1 MNGTEGEMFEF
12 ERAEI
17 VEAAA
22 EMIRIPSINPDLVPD
37 GGGEDELAEAI
48 AARLRRTPGIDVK
61 LQSTSN
67 GRSNVIATSG
77 TGRGRTLMLNGHID
91 TVGVEGMPDPFN
103 PRVEGNKL
111 YGRGS
116 YDMKAAMAGATVL
129 LEHIAR
135 AGDFPGRVVV
145 TYVVDEEFASI
156 GTEAVVREIDRWEPD
171 AAIVLE
177 NSDLDIC
184 VAHKGFAWLEIV
196 TQGVAA
202 HGSRYWLGVDAIAMM
217 GYVQVELDKLGN
229 QLLERHP
236 HRYLGPPSL
245 HMGLIRGGQEISSY
259 PASCH
264 LQVERR
270 TVPGET
276 VELIEGE
283 IDEIIQRLQRRD
295 PDFSAL
301 ATTGIVRNPFEVG
314 EDEEIVQTLRRE
326 ISDVRGQE
334 PVFIGKAGWADSA
347 LLAEAGIPT
356 TYFGPGGFGA
366 HGAEE
371 WVDID
376 SLEAFTHIL
385 GRTALAFC
393 RGD

>member
-1 MNGTEGEMFEF
+1 MFEF

-37 GGGEDELAEAI
+37 GGGENELAGAI
-48 AARLRRTPGIDVK
+48 AARLRRTPGIDVE
-61 LQSTSN
+61 LQSTSD
-67 GRSNVIATSG
+67 GRPNVIAAAG
-77 TGRGRTLMLNGHID
+77 TGRGRTLLLNGHID
-91 TVGVEGMPDPFN
+91 TVGVEGMADPFN

-111 YGRGS
+111 HGRGS
-116 YDMKAAMAGATVL
+116 YDMKGSMAGATVL

-184 VAHKGFAWLEIV
+184 VAHKGFVWTEIV

-236 HRYLGPPSL
+236 HKYLGPPSL
-245 HMGLIRGGQEISSY
+245 HLGLIRGGQEVSSY
-259 PASCH
+259 PAACY

-276 VELIEGE
+276 AEMVEAE
-283 IDEIIQRLQRRD
+283 IDEIIQRLQQRD

-301 ATTGIVRNPFEVG
+301 VTTGIVRNPFEVS
-314 EDEEIVQTLRRE
+314 ENEEIVQTLKRV
-326 ISDVRGQE
+326 ITDVRGEE
-334 PVFIGKAGWADSA
+334 PAFIGKAGWADSA

-356 TYFGPGGFGA
+356 AYFGPAGFGA

-385 GRTALAFC
+385 ARTAHAFC
-393 RGD
+393 GNGVRQP

>member
-1 MNGTEGEMFEF
+1 
-12 ERAEI
+12 
-17 VEAAA
+17 
-22 EMIRIPSINPDLVPD
+22 
-37 GGGEDELAEAI
+37 
-48 AARLRRTPGIDVK
+48 
-61 LQSTSN
+61 
-67 GRSNVIATSG
+67 
-77 TGRGRTLMLNGHID
+77 
-91 TVGVEGMPDPFN
+91 
-103 PRVEGNKL
+103 
-111 YGRGS
+111 
-116 YDMKAAMAGATVL
+116 MKAAMAGATVL

-156 GTEAVVREIDRWEPD
+156 GTEAVVREIDRWAPD

-236 HRYLGPPSL
+236 HKYLGPPSL
-245 HMGLIRGGQEISSY
+245 HMGVIRGGQEISSY

-276 VELIEGE
+276 VELIEAE
-283 IDEIIQRLQRRD
+283 IDEIIQRLQQRD

-301 ATTGIVRNPFEVG
+301 ATTGIVRNPFEVS
-314 EDEEIVQTLRRE
+314 EDEELVQTLRRE

-334 PVFIGKAGWADSA
+334 PAFIGKAGWADSA

>member
-12 ERAEI
+12 ERAEV

-37 GGGEDELAEAI
+37 GGGEDELAGAI
-48 AARLRRTPGIDVK
+48 AARLRRTPGIDVE

-67 GRSNVIATSG
+67 GRSNVIAAAG
-77 TGRGRTLMLNGHID
+77 TGRGRTLLLNGHID
-91 TVGVEGMPDPFN
+91 TVGVEGMAEPFN
-103 PRVEGNKL
+103 PRVEANKL

-156 GTEAVVREIDRWEPD
+156 GTEAVVREIDRWAPD

-314 EDEEIVQTLRRE
+314 EDEEIVQTLRLE
-326 ISDVRGQE
+326 ILDVRGQE
-334 PVFIGKAGWADSA
+334 PAFIGKAGWADSA

>member
-1 MNGTEGEMFEF
+1 MFAF
-12 ERAEI
+12 ERGEI
-17 VEAAA
+17 IEAAA
-22 EMIRIPSINPDLVPD
+22 EMIRVPSINPDLVPD
-37 GGGEDELAEAI
+37 GGGGEDALAEVI
-48 AARLRRTPGIDVK
+48 AARLRRTPGIDVE
-61 LQSTSN
+61 LQPTSD
-67 GRSNVIATSG
+67 GRPNVIASAG
-77 TGRGRTLMLNGHID
+77 TGRGRTLLLNGHID
-91 TVGVEGMPDPFN
+91 TVGVEGMSDPFS

-111 YGRGS
+111 HGRGS

-129 LEHIAR
+129 LEHVAR

-145 TYVVDEEFASI
+145 TYVVDEEYASI
-156 GTEAVVREIDRWEPD
+156 GTEAVVREIARWEPD

-184 VAHKGFAWLEIV
+184 VAHKGFAWIEIV

-217 GYVQVELDKLGN
+217 GYVQVELDKLGA

-236 HRYLGPPSL
+236 HKYLGPPSL

-276 VELIEGE
+276 VALIEAE
-283 IDEIIQRLQRRD
+283 IDEILERLQQHD
-295 PDFSAL
+295 PDFSAMS
-301 ATTGIVRNPFEVG
+301 TTGIVRNPFEVG

-326 ISDVRGQE
+326 IAAVRGDE
-334 PVFIGKAGWADSA
+334 PAFIGKAGWADSA

-393 RGD
+393 RGA